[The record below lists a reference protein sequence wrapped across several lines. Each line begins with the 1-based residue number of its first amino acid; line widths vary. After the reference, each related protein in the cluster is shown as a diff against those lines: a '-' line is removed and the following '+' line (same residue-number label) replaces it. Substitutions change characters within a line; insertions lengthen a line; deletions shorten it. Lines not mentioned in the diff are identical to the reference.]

1 MVFLSDTELL
11 HMLAIGSRVSGN
23 GVDRSHYFQSK
34 VGIMRAIIVGMG
46 LILFTTAYA
55 QDRYAE
61 ELHAAR
67 NHLKKILMTCDIG
80 QQHLNVISNY
90 AVMLA
95 EEELNWY
102 EIHVPDKKKKES
114 FIQWSKSYKAFRKLP
129 CGYEGGTANCFIRN
143 VRSLKFIEKRI
154 ADLKKMLQ

>member
-1 MVFLSDTELL
+1 
-11 HMLAIGSRVSGN
+11 MLAIGSRVSGN
-23 GVDRSHYFQSK
+23 GVDRSQYFQSK

-129 CGYEGGTANCFIRN
+129 CGYEG
-143 VRSLKFIEKRI
+143 V
-154 ADLKKMLQ
+154 

>member
-1 MVFLSDTELL
+1 
-11 HMLAIGSRVSGN
+11 MLAIGSRVSGK
-23 GVDRSHYFQSK
+23 GVDRSQYFQSK
-34 VGIMRAIIVGMG
+34 VGIMRAIIAGMG

-102 EIHVPDKKKKES
+102 EIHIPDKKKKEN
-114 FIQWSKSYKAFRKLP
+114 FIQWSKSYEALQKQP
-129 CGYEGGTANCFIRN
+129 SDCEGGTADCFIRN

-154 ADLKKMLQ
+154 TDLKKMLP